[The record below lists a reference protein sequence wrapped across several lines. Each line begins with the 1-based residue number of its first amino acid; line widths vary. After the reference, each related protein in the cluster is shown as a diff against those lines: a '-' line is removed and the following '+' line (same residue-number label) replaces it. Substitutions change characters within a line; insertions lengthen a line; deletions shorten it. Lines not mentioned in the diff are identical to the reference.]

1 MKIDVATMRTDRSA
15 KIDTDSVQTAH
26 RLYSHTSTEATET
39 TDKSATSQKGMDA
52 FLKMLL
58 NTLCVEANTVTLNI
72 PIMLLQPLVILLAHY
87 VGSFQRDGSYCLINC
102 NSTAK
107 QVHTSPDICPSET
120 PCLACA
126 EANIRHD

>member
-87 VGSFQRDGSYCLINC
+87 VGSFQRGWKLLSYQL
-102 NSTAK
+102 
-107 QVHTSPDICPSET
+107 
-120 PCLACA
+120 
-126 EANIRHD
+126 